1 MKITDTNV
9 KKTMLMALLAATF
22 AASCSSSDDPEP
34 TLSVSPTSLQFE
46 ATGNGSAN
54 VDVQSNTK
62 WTMTTTESWLS
73 LSQRQG
79 SGNATVE
86 INVAEDNP
94 EPVSR
99 TAEITVTAGDL
110 IKTIRATQKAG
121 LSLSVSPSDPQLS
134 ADKGASVNFEIT
146 TNSSW
151 SISGIPEWI
160 SLTATQG
167 TGNTS
172 ITITTTEKNFSEKE
186 RTAELTVSAGNKT
199 AKVKVIQAPSFADIH
214 VNTANE
220 ITMSDGWYADLVF
233 DKNVLGYHE
242 AYYQEYALSVKTEED
257 IYNEVLE
264 ETSQSAKETAYAVGS
279 DFTPGKN
286 YIYCCIPYTGDGKSR
301 KYGPMLIKRFTTKSS
316 SNYCDAL
323 VTAKY
328 SYPYWRCNISKQ
340 KRCHHYYRL
349 LAVNESADFF
359 NIFPSILLAKEINE
373 WINDKVNHPNY
384 DYYLNDGTT
393 NYTKESDEYSFL
405 IWTWGVDDN
414 NEFSGNISKAYAST
428 GSNAKTKKNVKFIAP
443 QGASK
448 AKSFK
453 KPKTAEIE
461 KFAKGLRVM
470 RR

>member
-1 MKITDTNV
+1 MKVTDTNV

-22 AASCSSSDDPEP
+22 IASCSSSDDPEP

-46 ATGNGSAN
+46 ATDNGSAN
-54 VDVQSNTK
+54 VDIQSNTK

-86 INVAEDNP
+86 ISVTEDNP

-99 TAEITVTAGDL
+99 SAEITVTAGDL

-134 ADKGASVNFEIT
+134 ADKGATVNFEIT
-146 TNSSW
+146 TNSAW
-151 SISGIPEWI
+151 TITGIPEWI

-167 TGNTS
+167 TGNTT

-186 RTAELTVSAGNKT
+186 RIAELNITAGSKT
-199 AKVKVIQAPSFADIH
+199 AKVKVTQAASFADIH
-214 VNTANE
+214 VSTANE
-220 ITMSDGWYADLVF
+220 ITMSDGWYADLIF

-257 IYNEVLE
+257 IYNEVLT
-264 ETSQSAKETAYAVGS
+264 ETSQSAKEIAYAVGS

-301 KYGPMLIKRFTTKSS
+301 KYGPMLIKKFTTKSS
-316 SNYCDAL
+316 SNYCDAF
-323 VTAKY
+323 VTAIY
-328 SYPYWRCNISKQ
+328 SYPYWKCSIVKQ
-340 KRCHHYYRL
+340 KRCHHYYRM
-349 LAVNESADFF
+349 LAVNESAEFF

-373 WINDKVNHPNY
+373 WINDKAGHPNY
-384 DYYLNDGTT
+384 DYYLNDGVT

-414 NEFSGNISKAYAST
+414 NAFSGNVCKSYAST
-428 GSNAKTKKNVKFIAP
+428 GSNAKSKKSVKFVAP
-443 QGASK
+443 QGAMK
-448 AKSFK
+448 AKPFK
-453 KPKTAEIE
+453 KPKKADIE
-461 KFAKGLRVM
+461 KFAKGLRIM